1 MKSGFLVLALG
12 SVLLTDAS
20 ALAQGRRGDQQA
32 GKFGWLTSLEAGKA
46 EAKKSSKP
54 LMVVIRCVP

>member
-12 SVLLTDAS
+12 SVFLSDAS
-20 ALAQGRRGDQQA
+20 ALAQGRRGEDA
-32 GKFGWLTSLEAGKA
+32 GRYGWLSSLEAGKA
-46 EAKKSSKP
+46 QAKQSSKP